1 MKKIVFS
8 LLLMGATGFA
18 FAQQTTE
25 PMKADRQAK
34 RQEMMQ
40 KRQQNWDQMKK
51 DLNLTADQENKIK
64 ALHERNAADMKQKMA
79 ERKTDRENMK
89 QEMKAKK
96 EQNDAEMKKILSP
109 EQYAKWNDIKAQKK
123 SRTSEQDESLQ
134 REIKKHVRI
143 SFKIKR
149 ARIFALFYFPY
160 F

>member
-25 PMKADRQAK
+25 PMKADSQAK

-89 QEMKAKK
+89 QDMKAKK

-123 SRTSEQDESLQ
+123 AERQNRMKAYKEKS
-134 REIKKHVRI
+134 KNM
-143 SFKIKR
+143 
-149 ARIFALFYFPY
+149 
-160 F
+160 

>member
-89 QEMKAKK
+89 QDMKAKK

-123 SRTSEQDESLQ
+123 AERQNRMKAYKEKS
-134 REIKKHVRI
+134 KNM
-143 SFKIKR
+143 
-149 ARIFALFYFPY
+149 
-160 F
+160 

>member
-123 SRTSEQDESLQ
+123 AERQNRMKAYKEKS
-134 REIKKHVRI
+134 KNM
-143 SFKIKR
+143 
-149 ARIFALFYFPY
+149 
-160 F
+160 

>member
-89 QEMKAKK
+89 QDMKAKK

-109 EQYAKWNDIKAQKK
+109 EQYTKWNDIKAQKK
-123 SRTSEQDESLQ
+123 AERQNRMKAYKEKS
-134 REIKKHVRI
+134 KNM
-143 SFKIKR
+143 
-149 ARIFALFYFPY
+149 
-160 F
+160 

>member
-89 QEMKAKK
+89 QDMKAKK

-123 SRTSEQDESLQ
+123 AERQNKMKAYKEKS
-134 REIKKHVRI
+134 KNM
-143 SFKIKR
+143 
-149 ARIFALFYFPY
+149 
-160 F
+160 

>member
-8 LLLMGATGFA
+8 LMLMGATGFA

-25 PMKADRQAK
+25 PMKADRQVK

-64 ALHERNAADMKQKMA
+64 ALHEKNAADMKQKMA
-79 ERKTDRENMK
+79 ERKTDREKMK

-96 EQNDAEMKKILSP
+96 ERNDAEMKKILSP

-123 SRTSEQDESLQ
+123 AEHHNKMKAYKEKS
-134 REIKKHVRI
+134 KNM
-143 SFKIKR
+143 
-149 ARIFALFYFPY
+149 
-160 F
+160 